1 MKELRELFGAL
12 GFSEVQTYLPSG
24 NVVLAQT
31 PPAGESVEFAL
42 VGDEIHLQVPDGYGR
57 TKASGSLLG

>member
-12 GFSEVQTYLPSG
+12 GFSEVQTYLRSG

-31 PPAGESVEFAL
+31 PPAGESAEFAL
-42 VGDEIHLQVPDGYGR
+42 VGDEIHLHVPDG
-57 TKASGSLLG
+57 